1 MGTFREGSIL
11 RVIIKNIPLILLFTS
26 VLNEF
31 DFNYLELR
39 YFSFNFPFILI
50 FYWSLR
56 RNESLGYGFIFIA
69 GLINDVVTGL
79 PMGISSLGYLFIC
92 VFAAY
97 LKNITLRPSL
107 VKDWIF
113 FLFTIIFIKSLIHL
127 LLVLFFSFEL
137 DYIGLIINLFFTF
150 IMYYFFSLLFG
161 FYSSL
166 VFGKLHD

>member
-1 MGTFREGSIL
+1 MVTFREGSIL

-137 DYIGLIINLFFTF
+137 DYISLIINLFFTF

>member
-1 MGTFREGSIL
+1 MGTFTEGNIL
-11 RVIIKNIPLILLFTS
+11 RVLIKNIPLILLFTS

-39 YFSFNFPFILI
+39 YFSFDFPFLLI

-56 RNESLGYGFIFIA
+56 RNETLGYGFIFIA

-79 PMGISSLGYLFIC
+79 PMGISSFSYLIIC

-107 VKDWIF
+107 IKDWIF
-113 FLFTIIFIKSLIHL
+113 FLITIIFIKSFMHL
-127 LLVLFFSFEL
+127 LLVLFFSFQL
-137 DYIGLIINLFFTF
+137 DYIALIMNLFFTF
-150 IMYYFFSLLFG
+150 IMYYFFSYLFG
-161 FYSSL
+161 FYFTL
-166 VFGKLHD
+166 VFGRQHD